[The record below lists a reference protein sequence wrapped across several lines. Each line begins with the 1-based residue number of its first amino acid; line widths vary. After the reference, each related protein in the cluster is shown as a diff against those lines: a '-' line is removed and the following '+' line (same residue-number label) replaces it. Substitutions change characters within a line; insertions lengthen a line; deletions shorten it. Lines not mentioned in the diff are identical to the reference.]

1 MALEIDEN
9 NLKSGV
15 LGLVVALVE
24 VIRDAL
30 KMQAIKRMDS
40 GTLSDDEVER
50 LGRALMELDGAIEEI
65 KAEHDITET
74 VYGIREGL
82 DDIVDDMLDRIINP
96 ERWGEDN

>member
-30 KMQAIKRMDS
+30 KMQAIRRMDS